1 VPIKQAFTYNT
12 AMIILQKVSLQRG
25 TQFLLEQADATI
37 QPQKRAAII
46 GANGCGK
53 SSLFKLLL
61 KELGADHG
69 EVIIPSQWRTA
80 HMAQEVAECKRS
92 ALDYILDGDK
102 QFRSVEQTIE
112 KATQNDDANSLAHAY
127 TELEIIDGYT
137 ANSRAEKL
145 LHGLGFTQKDMGKSV
160 NSFSGGWRIRLN
172 LAQALMCP
180 SDLMLLDEPTNHLD
194 IDATLWLEQW
204 LKNYQGTLLFISHD
218 RDFIDAIADQI
229 LHIEHQKIYA
239 YTGNYSSF
247 ENQRAQRLAL
257 QQASYQKQ
265 QQRISEIT
273 QFVDRFKAKATKAK
287 QAQSRLKELERMEKI
302 APAHVDSP
310 FSFRFSE
317 ADKTSDPL
325 LSIERGEL
333 GYTRDTISSTGTS
346 TTPIL
351 SSVELTLRADSRIG
365 FLGPNGAGKSTL
377 VKTLVGD
384 LPLISGEKQESEHI
398 HIGYFAQHQL
408 EYLDLDASALL
419 HIQRCSPKVSEQ
431 VIRNFLGSFNF
442 HGDKAVAPIKP
453 FSGGE
458 KARLALALIVWQ
470 KPNLLILDEPTNHLD
485 LDMRHALTL
494 ALQLYKG
501 ALIVISHDRH
511 LLKNTVDQFYL
522 VAQHKVEFFD
532 GTLADYQTWLKNNL
546 SKSEQKNTSSDEE
559 GKSKAN
565 DTSQKP
571 LDKKQQRQQE
581 AALREKLKPLRN
593 AIKKIELNLS
603 NTQNKLDKIEAQLAD
618 TDMYTDENKSHL
630 QKLLK
635 QQGEHQSHIQ
645 QLETDW
651 EIYYEQLEG

>member
-1 VPIKQAFTYNT
+1 
-12 AMIILQKVSLQRG
+12 MIILQKVSLQRG

-69 EVIIPSQWRTA
+69 EVLIPAQWRTA

-92 ALDYILDGDK
+92 ALDYVLDGDK
-102 QFRSVEQTIE
+102 HFRSVEHAIE
-112 KATQNDDANSLAHAY
+112 EATQHDDANSLAHAY
-127 TELEIIDGYT
+127 TELEAIDGYT

-145 LHGLGFTQKDMGKSV
+145 LHGLGFTQKDMDKSV

-229 LHIEHQKIYA
+229 LHIEHQKIYT

-325 LSIERGEL
+325 LNIEKGEL
-333 GYTRDTISSTGTS
+333 GYIGKGTDTSA
-346 TTPIL
+346 TPIL
-351 SSVELTLRADSRIG
+351 SSVELTLRSDSRIG

-384 LPLISGEKQESEHI
+384 LPLISGDKQESEHI

-419 HIQRCSPKVSEQ
+419 HIQRCSPTVSEQ

-442 HGDKAVAPIKP
+442 HGDKAVEPIKP

-522 VAQHKVEFFD
+522 VAKQKVDFFD

-546 SKSEQKNTSSDEE
+546 SKNEHSDTTTDA
-559 GKSKAN
+559 GSTLTTG
-565 DTSQKP
+565 DTNQKP
-571 LDKKQQRQQE
+571 IDKKQQRQQE
-581 AALREKLKPLRN
+581 AALREKLKPLKN
-593 AIKKIELNLS
+593 AIKKIELDLS
-603 NTQNKLDKIEAQLAD
+603 KTQDKLDKIDTQLSD
-618 TDMYTDENKSHL
+618 TDIYSDENKSQL

-635 QQGEHQSHIQ
+635 QQGEYQSHIQ
-645 QLETDW
+645 QLETEW
-651 EIYYEQLEG
+651 EIHYEQLEG

>member
-69 EVIIPSQWRTA
+69 EVVIPSQWRTA
-80 HMAQEVAECKRS
+80 HMAQEVAECQRS

-102 QFRSVEQTIE
+102 QFRAVEQAIE
-112 KATQNDDANSLAHAY
+112 TATQNDDANSLAHAY
-127 TELEIIDGYT
+127 TELETIDGYT

-145 LHGLGFTQKDMGKSV
+145 LHGLGFTQKDMDKSV

-229 LHIEHQKIYA
+229 LHIEHQKVFT

-310 FSFRFSE
+310 FNFRFTE

-325 LSIERGEL
+325 LSIEKGEM
-333 GYTRDTISSTGTS
+333 GYSTDTA

-351 SSVELTLRADSRIG
+351 SSVELTLRSDSRIG

-377 VKTLVGD
+377 IKTLVGD
-384 LPLISGEKQESEHI
+384 LPLIRGEKQESEHI

-442 HGDKAVAPIKP
+442 HGDKAVAAIKP

-522 VAQHKVEFFD
+522 VAQKTVEFFD
-532 GTLADYQTWLKNNL
+532 GTLADYQAWLKNNL
-546 SKSEQKNTSSDEE
+546 AKDQQKDNHENTDQNTTGNSAQE
-559 GKSKAN
+559 
-565 DTSQKP
+565 KP

-593 AIKKIELNLS
+593 TIKKIELEL
-603 NTQNKLDKIEAQLAD
+603 TKKQKKLDEIEAQLAD
-618 TDMYTDENKSHL
+618 ADIYTDENKNQL
-630 QKLLK
+630 KKLLK
-635 QQGEHQSHIQ
+635 QQGEFQSSIQ

-651 EIYYEQLEG
+651 EINYEKLEG